1 MQYEQIITQI
11 QNETGLSSRD
21 DADEA
26 IRATLEAVGAGIPT
40 DLADELAAQLPDE
53 IARCLQPPAL
63 VSAGAA
69 GRMNKREFVHNIAE
83 RCHVNDDTAAGQ
95 IIPTVFTAIDR
106 ATSGMFMTEVRDALP
121 ADIRSLTGTGTRTG
135 FTDEFGATAF

>member
-1 MQYEQIITQI
+1 MQYEQLIKQI
-11 QNETGLSSRD
+11 QDETGLRSRD

-26 IRATLEAVGAGIPT
+26 IRATLEAIGAGIPT

-63 VSAGAA
+63 VAA
-69 GRMNKREFVHNIAE
+69 GTAGRFNKREFVHNVAE
-83 RCHVNDDTAAGQ
+83 RCHVNDDQAAQ

-106 ATSGMFMTEVRDALP
+106 ATTGMLMTEVRDALP
-121 ADIRSLTGTGTRTG
+121 TDMRSLTTATGT
-135 FTDEFGATAF
+135 DFGGTRH

>member
-26 IRATLEAVGAGIPT
+26 IRATLEAIGAGIPT

-63 VSAGAA
+63 VAA
-69 GRMNKREFVHNIAE
+69 GTSSRLNKREFVHNIAE
-83 RCHVNDDTAAGQ
+83 RCHINDEQATQ

-106 ATSGMFMTEVRDALP
+106 ATSGMFM
-121 ADIRSLTGTGTRTG
+121 
-135 FTDEFGATAF
+135 